1 MADIFDGQPFL
12 NYADCAIIGSLMRP
26 LCLDCKYFSF
36 VALSITQMCD
46 ALAMLG
52 VEAVAICQS

>member
-12 NYADCAIIGSLMRP
+12 NCADCAIIASLIRP
-26 LCLDCKYFSF
+26 LCLDSKYFLF

-52 VEAVAICQS
+52 VEAVASCQL